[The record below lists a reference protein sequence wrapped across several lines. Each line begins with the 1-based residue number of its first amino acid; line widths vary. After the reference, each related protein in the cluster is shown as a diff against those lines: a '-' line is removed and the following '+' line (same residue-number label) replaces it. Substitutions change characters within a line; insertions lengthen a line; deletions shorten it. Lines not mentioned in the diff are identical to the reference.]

1 MSLADTGE
9 DMPDRKYEPIDL
21 SRVRTY
27 SVDRRQHKVALGQ
40 MASLPE
46 VGASANEL
54 IEAMPDVLGVR
65 EFRAVVR
72 AVVEATAAGR
82 PVVTAIGGHVI
93 KVGCGPIV
101 VDLIRRGVV
110 KAVVC
115 NGSTAIHDMEIAVIG
130 QTSEEVADTIRDGSF
145 GMVGE
150 TMAFF
155 AAASDLAFGERFG
168 LGAAV
173 GRLLVEREAPNL
185 DRSVLAAAHQAG
197 IPACVH
203 VAIGTD
209 TVHMSG
215 QADGAKIGAA
225 TFQDFRTV
233 CSIVA
238 DLGADKPGG
247 PGGVWLNIGSA
258 VVLPEVFLKAVS
270 VARNLG
276 ADLDAMVTANF
287 DMLAH
292 YRPHANVVVRPTAT
306 GRGHEVRGHHEIMLP
321 LLRQAIIE
329 ELAQGKTGP

>member
-1 MSLADTGE
+1 
-9 DMPDRKYEPIDL
+9 MPDRTYEPADL

-27 SVDRRQHKVALGQ
+27 NVDRREHKVVLSQ
-40 MASLPE
+40 MASLPDA
-46 VGASANEL
+46 GASAVEL
-54 IEAMPDVLGVR
+54 LEAMPNVLGAR
-65 EFRAVVR
+65 EFHAVVN
-72 AVVEATAAGR
+72 AVVAAKAAGR

-101 VDLIRRGVV
+101 IDLIRRGVV

-115 NGSTAIHDMEIAVIG
+115 NGSTAIHDMEIATIG

-150 TMAFF
+150 TMDFF
-155 AAASDLAFGERFG
+155 AAAADLACRERLG

-173 GRLLVEREAPNL
+173 GRLLVERKAPNL
-185 DRSVLAAAHQAG
+185 DHSVLAAAHQAG

-215 QADGAKIGAA
+215 QADGARIGEA
-225 TFQDFRTV
+225 TFRDFRTA

-238 DLGADKPGG
+238 DLGAQEPGG
-247 PGGVWLNIGSA
+247 PGGVWLNVGSA
-258 VVLPEVFLKAVS
+258 VILPEVFLKAVS

-276 ADLDAMVTANF
+276 ADLEAMVTANF
-287 DMLAH
+287 DMLTH
-292 YRPHANVVVRPTAT
+292 YRPHANVVVRPTEP

-321 LLRQAIIE
+321 LLRQAIVE
-329 ELAQGKTGP
+329 GLARG